1 MKYLIVALRKQ
12 KSFLVKLI
20 TVSLLTIITIKEAHS
35 ERRHSS
41 TEQTYRQSQL
51 ARGSDLKCGGAS
63 FYHRKFSGRKTASG
77 EKYRSDGLTAA
88 SWSFRF
94 GERVVVVNP
103 RNGRQVVVRIND
115 RGPARRT
122 KRIIDLSERAFKEIA
137 DSRQGIVQ
145 VCLRKVI

>member
-1 MKYLIVALRKQ
+1 MLGLIKLTIVA
-12 KSFLVKLI
+12 
-20 TVSLLTIITIKEAHS
+20 LLTIITIKEAHS
-35 ERRHSS
+35 ERRHIS
-41 TEQTYRQSQL
+41 TEQ
-51 ARGSDLKCGGAS
+51 ARIEYKLSKGVPSKCGRAS

-77 EKYRSDGLTAA
+77 EKYRPNGLTAA

-137 DSRQGIVQ
+137 DSREGVVK
-145 VCLRKVI
+145 VCIKKI